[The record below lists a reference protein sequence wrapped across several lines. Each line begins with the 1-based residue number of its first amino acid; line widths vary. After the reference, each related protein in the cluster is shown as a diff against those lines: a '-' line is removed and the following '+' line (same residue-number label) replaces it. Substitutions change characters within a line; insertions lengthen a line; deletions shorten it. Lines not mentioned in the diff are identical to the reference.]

1 MLVKKKLCQITPYG
15 VIWHAIITSDSIIF
29 LVDATDRNLFAKA
42 TAELDNLLM
51 NEQNARTSIVTL
63 GTNNDLR
70 EAVTEDELRDV
81 FGIFSDTVR
90 NNHQM

>member
-1 MLVKKKLCQITPYG
+1 YSYR
-15 VIWHAIITSDSIIF
+15 ITSDSIIF

>member
-1 MLVKKKLCQITPYG
+1 MQPRFSETRLLSSTPR
-15 VIWHAIITSDSIIF
+15 ITSDSIIF

>member
-1 MLVKKKLCQITPYG
+1 MHNLVIICYWIIFLQ
-15 VIWHAIITSDSIIF
+15 ITSDSIIF